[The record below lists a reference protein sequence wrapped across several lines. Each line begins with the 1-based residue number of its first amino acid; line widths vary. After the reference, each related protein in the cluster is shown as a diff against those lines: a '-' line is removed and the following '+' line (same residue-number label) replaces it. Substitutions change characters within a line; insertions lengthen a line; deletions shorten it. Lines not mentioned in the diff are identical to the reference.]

1 MISWAYAD
9 AAAFF
14 VATVARIKG
23 DRLDF
28 DAQPKKP

>member
-1 MISWAYAD
+1 MIREAYAD

-23 DRLDF
+23 DRSGF